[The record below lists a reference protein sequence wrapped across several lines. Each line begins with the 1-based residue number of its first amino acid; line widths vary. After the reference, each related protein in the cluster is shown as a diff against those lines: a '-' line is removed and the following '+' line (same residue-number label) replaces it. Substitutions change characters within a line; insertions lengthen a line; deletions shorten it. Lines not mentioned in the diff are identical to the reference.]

1 MSWRDRLNI
10 LWGYAVEVVASSILH
25 SIAIFT
31 FGISA
36 ITTFVHETCDEWN
49 DLSGILF
56 SAALAVWLTFV
67 NIRGSLFGDYLA
79 KKRGDDV
86 YSRAFLTS
94 MVAFFLT
101 TVAMIFVRGVKANLV
116 AHLALWL
123 LIYSFLNLYSMI
135 KNSTDIIRLYSAF
148 KRGLEIE
155 RLRLEER
162 DQLRANGD

>member
-10 LWGYAVEVVASSILH
+10 LWGYAVEVVAASIVH
-25 SIAIFT
+25 AIAIIA
-31 FGISA
+31 FGIPT

-56 SAALAVWLTFV
+56 SAALAVWLTFI

-94 MVAFFLT
+94 MIVFFLT
-101 TVAMIFVRGVKANLV
+101 TVSMIFVRSIKANIV
-116 AHLALWL
+116 AHAALWL
-123 LIYSFLNLYSMI
+123 LVYSFLNLYSMI
-135 KNSTDIIRLYSAF
+135 KNSTDIIKLYSAF

-155 RLRLEER
+155 RLRFEESSR
-162 DQLRANGD
+162 RQADGD